1 MKWGKRPLEGHLS
14 VMGEYWIG
22 NFYRQFTNSLEFL
35 CIDIMSAA
43 PTTYFAVCHVAIY
56 SMNTLSTFWK
66 SSNLASLSFQVFCE
80 CCVFFFFLTLIGR
93 SFMPQEI
100 QCNFMALP
108 DEWIFQ
114 QPYGVAGFDS
124 NNIPSLWSSLFIPI
138 FLKPCY
144 IDCSLW

>member
-1 MKWGKRPLEGHLS
+1 
-14 VMGEYWIG
+14 
-22 NFYRQFTNSLEFL
+22 
-35 CIDIMSAA
+35 MSAA

-66 SSNLASLSFQVFCE
+66 SSNLASLSFQVFCD
-80 CCVFFFFLTLIGR
+80 CCVFFFLTLIGR

-124 NNIPSLWSSLFIPI
+124 NNIPSL
-138 FLKPCY
+138 
-144 IDCSLW
+144 